1 MLVLNKC
8 LFVFLNWITD
18 QVKKSTAEALQSPPG
33 IHTNI
38 NAVPTINKTTTKN
51 YDDDICLTPGCIH
64 AASHALDNIDDS
76 IEPCDD
82 FYNFACGNFIKNTVI
97 PDDKVSINTFSKIGD
112 QLQEQLRSL
121 ISAKMDETNSAPF
134 NMAKQLYKACM
145 NKSLIE
151 ERGLKPLFD
160 ITDTLGGWPV
170 VKGDDWDNRSE
181 WTWTSAVKMFRKIGY
196 SMDYIFDFSIG
207 IDLKKSTSRIIDVS

>member
-1 MLVLNKC
+1 M
-8 LFVFLNWITD
+8 
-18 QVKKSTAEALQSPPG
+18 
-33 IHTNI
+33 
-38 NAVPTINKTTTKN
+38 
-51 YDDDICLTPGCIH
+51 
-64 AASHALDNIDDS
+64 
-76 IEPCDD
+76 
-82 FYNFACGNFIKNTVI
+82 I
-97 PDDKVSINTFSKIGD
+97 PDEKVSVNTFSIIGD
-112 QLQEQLRSL
+112 KLQEQLRSL
-121 ISAKMDETNSAPF
+121 ISAKIDENDSAPF

-170 VKGDDWDNRSE
+170 VKGNEWDSRSE

-207 IDLKKSTSRIIDVS
+207 IDLKKSTSRIIDVSRFFGIKQCKSHFAMWLDTFHLIAPPIGIENCTNEEKYFLDSTFNHFSEHFEMFESLVWNFS